1 MNLTPYAL
9 YLLSKPR
16 PQPDY
21 RSYRRAYRREWMRR
35 KRLTSR
41 PSPSQTAS
49 ADAPTPT
56 RSGKSSAQLP

>member
-1 MNLTPYAL
+1 MTITPYAL

-21 RSYRRAYRREWMRR
+21 QTYRRAYRREWMRR

-49 ADAPTPT
+49 AAATTPI
-56 RSGKSSAQLP
+56 RSGQSSAPLP